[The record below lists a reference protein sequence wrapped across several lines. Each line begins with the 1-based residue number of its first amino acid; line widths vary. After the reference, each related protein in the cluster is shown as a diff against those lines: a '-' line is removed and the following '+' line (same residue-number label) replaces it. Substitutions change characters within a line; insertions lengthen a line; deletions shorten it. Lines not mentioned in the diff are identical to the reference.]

1 MFRLHRNKAAKSGER
16 VDFKFSNFQAT
27 QVPKGWDKLF
37 VSIVSVET
45 GKSIAKSS
53 KASARNGN
61 CQWTETLSE
70 SIWISQ
76 EDNSKDLEEFLFK
89 FVVAMGS
96 ARTGILGEATINMA
110 SYMSSSASVSVS
122 LPLKKCNHGTILQV
136 KIHCLTP
143 RIKQR
148 DEESKDTNSHE
159 EDPKVDNHD
168 TDIKLD
174 GSDNAAKNGGSSSS
188 KDLEPTSH
196 PGELG
201 SRETSFSTSGSN
213 HSFDS
218 AGGFVVR
225 GSFSS
230 ANNMNGDGNK
240 PTGRDDSTSSQTS
253 ASHDKYTFEDPPQSI
268 HSLFNS
274 RVMGSGN
281 LSQNPP
287 PDIALSASNVIASSS
302 LTNGGSSKN
311 LLEAAED
318 TIEELRAEA
327 KMWERNSQ
335 KLMLDLEILRKEFSD
350 QSKNQATL
358 DMELSAA
365 YSERDAL
372 KKEIDQLKI
381 LSNPYSKELEDE
393 IKFQKE
399 SNANLA
405 LQLRRSQE
413 SNIELVSVLQELELT
428 IEKQKIE
435 LEDLAALR
443 LKLNDADSS
452 IHESL
457 AENKDVALQLQQL
470 QDSEKNLQVK
480 VGFLEQALEDKN
492 HELENERSLSNQ
504 AILDVETGYKS
515 KLSAKE
521 EEIVDLEARL
531 SESIK
536 GTNSE
541 QMVANNGGDE
551 SLIKEIEAL
560 KVKLEELERDC
571 NELTDENLELL
582 FKLKESK
589 SKSMGGSA
597 SFDFS
602 STEVPAKSYS
612 SSESEVSELK
622 LQICHLEQELEKKVH
637 GEDQLAAF
645 GTSTIFSEVF
655 KQLQMALSQIKKP
668 WYGVSS
674 NVNEECGCD
683 IDNLVDLKSVDVIAQ
698 RDHVESILNCL
709 VELNRLL
716 EARIIECEEVRKHD
730 EAEIR
735 DGSRTIIE
743 AQKKLE
749 DYIVKE
755 NNLFRSIHEIE
766 SSKMELEV
774 KVTDLD
780 KELTERKSEIIK
792 LEACLL
798 SKEEEIGLL
807 RQSQRESESQV
818 SELQK
823 EKTQLEENIEIVVR
837 ESNITSKCLDD
848 LRNDLMVLSSSVDS
862 HVSANRILRRKMS
875 ELENGKRELE
885 LHISELELENVQLSE
900 RTSGLEAQLR
910 YLTDERASCQLEL
923 ENSKSVA
930 SSFQDEIRRL
940 AIEMETQ
947 KVVIE
952 QKLQDMQTKWSE
964 AQEECDYLKRA
975 NPKLKATAERLIEEC
990 SSLQKS
996 NGELR
1001 KQKLELHEGSTL
1013 LEAKLRESQ
1022 KRFANCSKRKEK
1034 LILGE
1039 SLFNQR
1045 YSEKTA
1051 EVEKLQK
1058 EVEHL
1063 NNQISATHDERERI
1077 TSNSV
1082 YEASSLHAD
1091 KAKLESELQE
1101 VQSKVKLIE
1110 NELYIVQLESEEKL
1124 LENYRSSE
1132 EKLKTTLSDLE
1143 LKLTVSEYE
1152 RQQLLEETASL
1163 KVQLQKLAP
1172 LQDEV
1177 LALKAE
1183 FDAAKFERGKM
1194 EASLHLI
1201 SADNEELKAEK
1212 ISFIEKIS
1220 SLETSTSELEDCK
1233 LNRVVLEEKI
1243 LRMEGDLTAREAFCA
1258 QDAELKNELSR
1269 IRREVRQ
1276 FQRKVEQ
1283 LEEEKNECLKRAEAL
1298 EEELKL
1304 MKEEKQGRSESSSKK
1319 FTGLS
1324 NAKVNHMTSKNETAK
1339 STNQHRDNRRKQST
1353 KTGQVR
1359 ELLKDQQNT
1368 YSTQHQQEGDEKN
1381 GLQDKNSHAVGVDPV
1396 SKVQLLENEL
1406 AEALEANKK
1415 YKVQLKRWAYILW
1428 FLAAPVVVSLF
1439 LVGYV
1444 FGASGLESAEVYV
1457 ASQLTYWLSD
1467 GRKGP
1472 ADSSRKS
1479 TADGEVVP
1487 KERYERTKSSLESEL
1502 RDIRERYFHMSL
1514 KYAEVEAQREEL
1526 VMKLKVTKNG
1536 KRWFS

>member
-122 LPLKKCNHGTILQV
+122 LPLKKCNHGTILQ
-136 KIHCLTP
+136 
-143 RIKQR
+143 
-148 DEESKDTNSHE
+148 ESKDTNSHE

-381 LSNPYSKELEDE
+381 LLEESKMKQAMGESTFQDEGATHIQKELEDE

-457 AENKDVALQLQQL
+457 AENKD
-470 QDSEKNLQVK
+470 
-480 VGFLEQALEDKN
+480 
-492 HELENERSLSNQ
+492 
-504 AILDVETGYKS
+504 TGYKS

-683 IDNLVDLKSVDVIAQ
+683 IDNLVDLKI
-698 RDHVESILNCL
+698 
-709 VELNRLL
+709 
-716 EARIIECEEVRKHD
+716 
-730 EAEIR
+730 
-735 DGSRTIIE
+735 
-743 AQKKLE
+743 
-749 DYIVKE
+749 
-755 NNLFRSIHEIE
+755 
-766 SSKMELEV
+766 
-774 KVTDLD
+774 TDLD

-1022 KRFANCSKRKEK
+1022 KRFANCSKRVEVLEENLSSMLEDMASKEKIFTSELDILLQENRKQKEK

-1058 EVEHL
+1058 EVQGL
-1063 NNQISATHDERERI
+1063 TSDLSISKQNH
-1077 TSNSV
+1077 SM
-1082 YEASSLHAD
+1082 LMAD
-1091 KAKLESELQE
+1091 HKKNL
-1101 VQSKVKLIE
+1101 
-1110 NELYIVQLESEEKL
+1110 KL

-1415 YKVQLKRWAYILW
+1415 YKVQLKR
-1428 FLAAPVVVSLF
+1428 
-1439 LVGYV
+1439 
-1444 FGASGLESAEVYV
+1444 
-1457 ASQLTYWLSD
+1457 LSD

>member
-27 QVPKGWDKLF
+27 Q
-37 VSIVSVET
+37 
-45 GKSIAKSS
+45 
-53 KASARNGN
+53 
-61 CQWTETLSE
+61 
-70 SIWISQ
+70 
-76 EDNSKDLEEFLFK
+76 
-89 FVVAMGS
+89 GS

-122 LPLKKCNHGTILQV
+122 LPLKKCNHGTILQ
-136 KIHCLTP
+136 
-143 RIKQR
+143 
-148 DEESKDTNSHE
+148 
-159 EDPKVDNHD
+159 
-168 TDIKLD
+168 
-174 GSDNAAKNGGSSSS
+174 
-188 KDLEPTSH
+188 
-196 PGELG
+196 
-201 SRETSFSTSGSN
+201 ETSFSTSGSN

-381 LSNPYSKELEDE
+381 LLEESKMKQAMGESTFQDEGATHIQKELEDE

-1022 KRFANCSKRKEK
+1022 KRFANCSKRVEVLEENLSSMLEDMASKEKIFTSELDILLQENRKQKEK

-1110 NELYIVQLESEEKL
+1110 NELYIVQLESEEKVQGLTSDLSISKQNHSMLMADHKKNLKL

-1415 YKVQLKRWAYILW
+1415 YKVQLKR
-1428 FLAAPVVVSLF
+1428 
-1439 LVGYV
+1439 
-1444 FGASGLESAEVYV
+1444 
-1457 ASQLTYWLSD
+1457 LSD